1 MGVLEILRQLLTVLL
16 LAGQVMEVWGKIKR
30 TTFKRRPRR

>member
-1 MGVLEILRQLLTVLL
+1 MGVLEVLRQFLTVLL
-16 LAGQVMEVWGKIKR
+16 LAGQVVEIWSKIKR